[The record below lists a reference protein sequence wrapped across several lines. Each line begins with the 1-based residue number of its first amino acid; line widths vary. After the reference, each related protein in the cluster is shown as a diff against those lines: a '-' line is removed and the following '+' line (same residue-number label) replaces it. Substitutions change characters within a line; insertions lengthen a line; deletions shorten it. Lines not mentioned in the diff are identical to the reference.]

1 MEENTIMLEDEQGN
15 QIEFEVIDVYEF
27 MGNTYFALLEKLDE
41 GEENDEVLIMKVDDT
56 DDENPELI
64 MVEDEKELQD
74 AFEEFVRREEEAYD
88 EE

>member
-1 MEENTIMLEDEQGN
+1 MEENIIMLEDEQGN

-56 DDENPELI
+56 DDENPELM
-64 MVEDEKELQD
+64 MVEDEKELQE

>member
-1 MEENTIMLEDEQGN
+1 MEENIIMLEDEQGN

-56 DDENPELI
+56 DDENPELM
-64 MVEDEKELQD
+64 MVEDEKELQE

-88 EE
+88 ED

>member
-1 MEENTIMLEDEQGN
+1 MEENIIMLEDEQGN

-27 MGNTYFALLEKLDE
+27 MGNTYFAMLEKLDE

-64 MVEDEKELQD
+64 MVEDEKELKE
-74 AFEEFVRREEEAYD
+74 AFEEFVRREEEAF
-88 EE
+88 EEE